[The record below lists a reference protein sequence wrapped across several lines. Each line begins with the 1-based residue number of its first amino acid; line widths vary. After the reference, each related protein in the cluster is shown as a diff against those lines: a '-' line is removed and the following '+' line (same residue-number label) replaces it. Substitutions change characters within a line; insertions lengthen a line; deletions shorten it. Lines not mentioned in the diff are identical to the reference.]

1 MSIEGIKEALHQS
14 PFQPFKIR
22 IVSGQEYTVDHP
34 DFVSASRS
42 YRRLYIATNQDD
54 RVEVLDTLLIESL
67 HHTHAISSNGGS
79 KS

>member
-22 IVSGQEYTVDHP
+22 MVSGTEYMVEHH
-34 DFVSASRS
+34 DFISASRS
-42 YRRLYIATNQDD
+42 YRRLYISTNQDD

-67 HHTHAISSNGGS
+67 HHTRALASNGGANS
-79 KS
+79 